1 MKTLRLREI
10 YQSKPKGVKY
20 TIYRGEKPAAFH
32 DSGIPMGT
40 AMPRKAFMHGVPSK
54 LINHVMDKL
63 ENEVPSEK
71 FYTELEEGLPAK
83 IATAAGI
90 SLAGDVVAKG
100 IKKIAK
106 KVKDDPKD
114 ADEELEELA
123 VGQLA
128 GALGKRVAK
137 QAGKALIKKSIS
149 SMIPKATIGGVA
161 AAGAGALAGTVATKP
176 FTKKK
181 KGSDAEE

>member
-10 YQSKPKGVKY
+10 YKPKPKGVKY
-20 TIYRGEKPAAFH
+20 TIYRGEKPGAFH

-40 AMPRKAFMHGVPSK
+40 EMPRKIF
-54 LINHVMDKL
+54 KL
-63 ENEVPSEK
+63 EAEIPSEK
-71 FYTELEEGLPAK
+71 FYAELEEGLPAK

-114 ADEELEELA
+114 QDEELDEVAPSDAIYGIFADGKDVTARYSSLADAKKAAEELQQKNPKTRYE
-123 VGQLA
+123 V
-128 GALGKRVAK
+128 K
-137 QAGKALIKKSIS
+137 KADPENI
-149 SMIPKATIGGVA
+149 
-161 AAGAGALAGTVATKP
+161 
-176 FTKKK
+176 
-181 KGSDAEE
+181 EQ

>member
-10 YQSKPKGVKY
+10 YKPKPKGVKY
-20 TIYRGEKPAAFH
+20 TIYRGEKPGAFH

-40 AMPRKAFMHGVPSK
+40 EMPRKIFMRGVTSK
-54 LINHVMDKL
+54 LINHVMSKL
-63 ENEVPSEK
+63 EAEIPSEK
-71 FYTELEEGLPAK
+71 FYAELEEGLPAK

-114 ADEELEELA
+114 QDEELDEVAPSDAIYGIFADGKDVTARYSSLADAKKAAEELQQKNPKTRYE
-123 VGQLA
+123 V
-128 GALGKRVAK
+128 K
-137 QAGKALIKKSIS
+137 KADPENI
-149 SMIPKATIGGVA
+149 
-161 AAGAGALAGTVATKP
+161 
-176 FTKKK
+176 
-181 KGSDAEE
+181 EQ